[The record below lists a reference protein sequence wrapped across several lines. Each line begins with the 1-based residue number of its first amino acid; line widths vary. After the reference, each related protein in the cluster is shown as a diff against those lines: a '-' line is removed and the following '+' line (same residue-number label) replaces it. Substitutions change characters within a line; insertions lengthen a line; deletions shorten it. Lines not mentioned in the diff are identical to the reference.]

1 MTNSFHKRQEQIR
14 RGIVPEGYK
23 KTQWGIIPV
32 QWDVRAIGD
41 IATVSSGSTPKR
53 SEARYW
59 NGHIPWVT
67 TGELVAEH
75 VSSSRES
82 ISDAALAETNLKI
95 YPAGT
100 LLIAMYGQGKTR
112 GTTALLDIAAAIN
125 QACAAITLK
134 EGLEKYLF
142 YVLQASYDSIR
153 KLSNVGN
160 QENLNADI
168 IRRYPV
174 VWAPRTEQRKIAKIL
189 ATQDKIIDL
198 WNRKIEQLRLL
209 RKLCLRKM
217 FPRAGRDGPEVRF
230 PDFTGAWRRR
240 ELGDIAQF
248 SKGVGYSKSDLR
260 ESGTPIIL
268 YGRLY
273 TKYEL
278 EIADVD
284 TFAMAKPEA
293 VYSRG
298 GEVIIPASGETA
310 EDIAIASVVG
320 NPGILIGGDI
330 NILFPSSEIDAT
342 FMAMS
347 LSGGPAHNEVAKRA
361 QGKSVVHLHNADL
374 EKVMLSYPSLKE
386 QKRISAFF
394 RLVEHLIALHQRRL
408 AAEEE
413 KKKALM
419 QLLLTGIVRV

>member
-1 MTNSFHKRQEQIR
+1 
-14 RGIVPEGYK
+14 
-23 KTQWGIIPV
+23 
-32 QWDVRAIGD
+32 
-41 IATVSSGSTPKR
+41 
-53 SEARYW
+53 
-59 NGHIPWVT
+59 VT
-67 TGELVAEH
+67 SGELKNKF
-75 VSSSRES
+75 
-82 ISDAALAETNLKI
+82 ISDTKEKISESAARENRLELYEPGTVVIAIYGLEAE
-95 YPAGT
+95 GV
-100 LLIAMYGQGKTR
+100 R
-112 GTTALLDIAAAIN
+112 GTASIVGRRCAIS
-125 QACAAITLK
+125 QACMAFSHFK
-134 EGLEKYLF
+134 GVDNEFFYYWYLLHGSIIGGRF
-142 YVLQASYDSIR
+142 AQGTKQQNLSAEIVGPLPISFPDKQA
-153 KLSNVGN
+153 
-160 QENLNADI
+160 
-168 IRRYPV
+168 
-174 VWAPRTEQRKIAKIL
+174 QRKIAKIL
-189 ATQDKIIDL
+189 STQDKIIDL
-198 WNRKIEQLRLL
+198 WNQKIDQLRLL
-209 RKLCLRKM
+209 KKLCLRKM
-217 FPRAGRDGPEVRF
+217 FPRGGSDIPEVRF
-230 PDFTGAWRRR
+230 PGFTGAWRRGN
-240 ELGDIAQF
+240 LGDIAQF
-248 SKGVGYSKSDLR
+248 SKGAGYSKADLR

-284 TFAMAKPEA
+284 TFAMAQPDA

-298 GEVIIPASGETA
+298 GELIIPASGETA